1 MICLIAK
8 IDRSSNQEGVIATF
22 YKKGLRAVVR

>member
-8 IDRSSNQEGVIATF
+8 IDRSSSQEGVIATF
-22 YKKGLRAVVR
+22 CKKGLRAVVR